1 MMHSFFQPKIPPPAA
16 ASSFERYTG
25 YLSDM
30 SDDGDFDSNSDD
42 ERLGGDQGD
51 DVESQ
56 TSMSRTARPAVH
68 PPQERRKLDVPY

>member
-1 MMHSFFQPKIPPPAA
+1 MHSFFQPKMPPPAAIVSTNHFAQPQSPA

-42 ERLGGDQGD
+42 ESGNQGND
-51 DVESQ
+51 AKPE
-56 TSMSRTARPAVH
+56 TSMSQTVH
-68 PPQERRKLDVPY
+68 PP